1 MDSTL
6 LLSEPLTVEQCLSWV
21 TDADLRASEA
31 FSASRRAEYLS
42 WRAVLSRH
50 LGRVVQ
56 VEYDA
61 LGAPRLVS
69 GSLHIGVSHTVGRV
83 AVIVSKAPCAVD
95 IEHAERD
102 VSRISDRFMT
112 ATERALATGNRVAV
126 AIWSARECYYKLL
139 RDRSLS
145 LLTDISVTDVDFAA
159 SRVVVADSRGGGAT
173 MCLTEQDG
181 FIIVHTA

>member
-112 ATERALATGNRVAV
+112 ATERALATENRVAV
-126 AIWSARECYYKLL
+126 AIWSARECYYKLK
-139 RDRSLS
+139 RDRKIDILS
-145 LLTDISVTDVDFAA
+145 DIRVTALDIEQC
-159 SRVVVADSRGGGAT
+159 RVVVEDCRGGSSEMKIKKMA
-173 MCLTEQDG
+173 EH
-181 FIIVHTA
+181 IVVYVG